1 MAQCGPAHARHELEM
16 LIIVPPSETK
26 RPPPDTG
33 PVVALEALPF
43 PELTPIRRRLIEAL
57 IATSSR
63 EDAFQRLHVR
73 PTKAADIARNTWL
86 LEAPTLEAAA
96 LYTGPLHT
104 GLAVADL
111 SLPARDRAEQ
121 QVVVVSPLWGAIR
134 LADRIPAYRLHLFA
148 NLVGIDRLDHTW
160 RTILPDV
167 LASAAGDDA
176 LVLDLRS
183 PEYQQMGMPARMGD
197 RTVTLRVDQGRP
209 GHRIGDVVA
218 KRIRGEAAH
227 HILESDVI
235 PPEPDALADLLA
247 DRWPVR
253 LDPPQRPGKPWT
265 MTLSVE

>member
-1 MAQCGPAHARHELEM
+1 M

-26 RPPPDTG
+26 RPPPDDG
-33 PVVALEALPF
+33 PAVVLEDLTFA
-43 PELTPIRRRLIEAL
+43 ELTPMRRRIIDAL
-57 IATSSR
+57 VVTSGR
-63 EDAFQRLHVR
+63 PDAFNRLHVR
-73 PTKAADIARNTWL
+73 PTKAADVAHNTWL
-86 LEAPTLEAAA
+86 LEAPTLDAAD

-104 GLAVADL
+104 GLAAGDL
-111 SLPARDRAEQ
+111 SPPARDRAERE
-121 QVVVVSPLWGAIR
+121 VIVVSPLWGALR

-148 NLVGIDRLDHTW
+148 SLVGIDRLDHTW
-160 RTILPDV
+160 RTVLPDV
-167 LASAAGDDA
+167 LGSAAGDDA

-183 PEYQQMGMPARMGD
+183 PEYQQMGMPAGMSD

-218 KRIRGEAAH
+218 KRVRGEAAH
-227 HILESDVI
+227 HILESDVV

-253 LDPPQRPGKPWT
+253 LDPPERQGKPWT